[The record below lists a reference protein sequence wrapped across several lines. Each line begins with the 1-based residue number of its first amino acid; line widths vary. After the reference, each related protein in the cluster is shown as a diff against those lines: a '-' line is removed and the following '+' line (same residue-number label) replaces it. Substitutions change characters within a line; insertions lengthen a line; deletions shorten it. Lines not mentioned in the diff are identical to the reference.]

1 MVWEGMPIPQFR
13 DYRQATSLL
22 ATDAF
27 VIDRV
32 GLGTYYVDYSVI
44 AAGGYSLTV
53 EQAGTVIDAAVT
65 TINFTG
71 SGVTVTDASAGNV
84 TVNIPGGGGGSSTF
98 YGIIRGYTD

>member
-1 MVWEGMPIPQFR
+1 MPQFR

-44 AAGGYSLTV
+44 TSSGYSLTV
-53 EQAGTVIDAAVT
+53 EQAGTIIDAAVA
-65 TINFTG
+65 FVFG
-71 SGVTVTDASAGNV
+71 SAPVFPA
-84 TVNIPGGGGGSSTF
+84 
-98 YGIIRGYTD
+98 YGQMLLCAIWRLEPRWEPSWACPTH